1 MRIDSK
7 VRKDIMSTKTHKGPG
22 RPKKEVTPAQM
33 RKAEGYALDGCQ
45 NGTIEGLMDWPNQF
59 IEKHKDI
66 AKKLTKKRQ
75 ERKLVIRQAQ
85 NKQLNTPVMAIW
97 LGKNDLD
104 QADKQETKLSGA
116 VELLAPSVSML
127 K

>member
-1 MRIDSK
+1 
-7 VRKDIMSTKTHKGPG
+7 MSTKTHKGPG